1 MSKTKVLMVL
11 LTLIAAPMAM
21 FADLRQNIDRLEF
34 GVSAGVGFYVGQDVP
49 VAGTGLERV
58 QSYDAV
64 AFGEKNTLRW
74 PGIETFGFNVGYR
87 FDSRWTL
94 VAKTVR
100 QRVCFA
106 EYDNNAMT
114 ANGVAIP
121 VERTRGVYYNAMWH
135 VDVMAEYN
143 ILNYGNVMMP
153 KQKIYN
159 VVPYVGLGFGVTVF
173 NKNATLRS
181 MYGYGD
187 INSFYPRVGYA
198 QKDGKYYPAEVAA
211 ALYIPAAVGV
221 KWRINDNV
229 QLKGT
234 FQYQLY
240 FASKSQGGL
249 SANLEGASYC
259 EGYQETETRPK
270 FDELDKVVAGKNHDC
285 VFSISAI
292 FNIGKWYEDRLIT
305 Y

>member
-11 LTLIAAPMAM
+11 LTLIAVPAVM
-21 FADLRQNIDRLEF
+21 FADARQNIDRLEF

-114 ANGVAIP
+114 VSGDAVP

-143 ILNYGNVMMP
+143 ILTYGNIMMP
-153 KQKIYN
+153 RQKVYN

-259 EGYQETETRPK
+259 EGYKETEARPK

-292 FNIGKWYEDRLIT
+292 FNIGTWYEDRLIA